1 VLELAAI
8 TSLANRADAAA
19 VAPPDAPQPGA
30 QGMVW
35 YTRWDAPIGPVWLAA
50 TAQGICAVGIG
61 ESEAAFRARL
71 ACAGWALV
79 LDAAPLAPA
88 VEELSE
94 YFAGRRRQFSVP
106 LDLVGGTA
114 FDRRVWAAIAAI
126 PYGETCTYSALAAA
140 VGCREGARAVG
151 RACGRNPLPLFIP
164 CHRVVRSDGAL
175 GGYGGGVAVKA
186 ALLALERRG
195 ARC

>member
-1 VLELAAI
+1 MLELAAI
-8 TSLANRADAAA
+8 TSLSSRAPAA
-19 VAPPDAPQPGA
+19 VAPPGRPPSDPP
-30 QGMVW
+30 GMVW

-50 TAQGICAVGIG
+50 TARGVCAVGIG
-61 ESEAAFRARL
+61 ESEAAFGAWLAR
-71 ACAGWALV
+71 AGWTPV
-79 LDAAPLAPA
+79 PDAAPLAPA

-94 YFAGRRRQFSVP
+94 YFTGRRRQFSVP

-126 PYGETCTYSALAAA
+126 PYGETRTYSELAVA
-140 VGCREGARAVG
+140 VGCPGGARAVG

-164 CHRVVRSDGAL
+164 CHRVVRGDGAL

-195 ARC
+195 AVC